1 MTLPQIHSITKKIF
15 VALLGAFL
23 LLFLVFHACAN
34 LCVLRHD
41 GGQWYG
47 AFCHFMGT
55 NVIVKV
61 FEIVLLGTFL
71 LHIAL
76 TLWLWFTN
84 KMARPT
90 GYHVASRTKTHKGS
104 KLQVWTGIL
113 IFACL
118 ILHFTDF
125 YFVKLG
131 WTEGR
136 YMVKTE
142 EVMTEEL
149 AAMQQASAQY
159 GMSPADFIDANEQ
172 QLAMYADQLSPDQL
186 AEIQTEL
193 KKLKEA
199 LPLAEIVNNAETR
212 GLFSDDHEWITN
224 LGVEENK
231 VLKTAGIETEPDFY
245 YQAREKFS
253 NPIIALLYLV
263 FFVIVWFH
271 VRHAFAAFFQTLGL
285 YNYKYGNAI
294 EVLADI
300 YAWVVCL
307 IFAAV
312 VVLVFAGF

>member
-1 MTLPQIHSITKKIF
+1 MTLPKLHSITKKIF

-23 LLFLVFHACAN
+23 LLFLLFHACAN

-55 NVIVKV
+55 NVLVKV

-76 TLWLWFTN
+76 TLWLWVTN
-84 KMARPT
+84 KMARPQ
-90 GYHVASRTKTHKGS
+90 GYHMASRTQVHKGS

-142 EVMTEEL
+142 EVMTDEL
-149 AAMQQASAQY
+149 ASIQQASAQY
-159 GMSPADFIDANEQ
+159 GMSPEEFIAANEQ
-172 QLAMYADQLSPDQL
+172 QLAMYADQIPPEQMEEIN
-186 AEIQTEL
+186 AELE
-193 KKLKEA
+193 KLRNA
-199 LPLAEIVNNAETR
+199 LPLASIINNAEEK
-212 GLFSDDHEWITN
+212 GMYSADHKFITN
-224 LGVEENK
+224 LSSEDNE
-231 VLKTAGIETEPDFY
+231 VLATAGVETEPDFY

-294 EVLADI
+294 EVLASI
-300 YAWVVCL
+300 YAWAVCL

-312 VVLVFAGF
+312 VVLVFIGL

>member
-1 MTLPQIHSITKKIF
+1 MNLPKLHSITKKIF

-23 LLFLVFHACAN
+23 LLFLLFHACAN

-61 FEIVLLGTFL
+61 FEIVLLGAFL

-76 TLWLWFTN
+76 TLWLWVTN

-131 WTEGR
+131 WTDGR

-142 EVMTEEL
+142 ALMTDEL
-149 AAMQQASAQY
+149 NAMQQAAAQY
-159 GMSPADFIDANEQ
+159 SMSPEDFIAANEQ
-172 QLAMYADQLSPDQL
+172 QLAMYADQIPADQL
-186 AEIQTEL
+186 EEIKAEL
-193 KKLKEA
+193 DKLRAA
-199 LPLAEIVNNAETR
+199 LPLATILSDAELKGQFTE
-212 GLFSDDHEWITN
+212 DHKFITN
-224 LGVEENK
+224 LSAEDNELLEAAGV
-231 VLKTAGIETEPDFY
+231 ETEPDFY
-245 YQAREKFS
+245 YQAREKFR

-271 VRHAFAAFFQTLGL
+271 MRHAFAAFFQTLGL
-285 YNYKYGNAI
+285 YNYKYGDAI
-294 EVLADI
+294 EVLSSI
-300 YAWVVCL
+300 YAWFVCL
-307 IFAAV
+307 CFTAV
-312 VVLVFAGF
+312 VVLVFLGL